1 MVKEGHRVDERAE
14 WRSFEDD
21 KGSKERAGGP
31 ANPLLDDG
39 GIGNSMS
46 IQLQPGMYHL
56 ARAQAMLKDPNKRLK
71 QGFAVIADMCSSL
84 KIGNVVKDRACEL
97 YKDAEKYLKERKVH
111 EACAACVYVA
121 CRIEKCPRTFKEI
134 TAVSRDTHMVIIMR
148 CFKIIV
154 DKLHIQQ
161 TSLDTIKPADYLER
175 FCTNL
180 QMSKVGMKLAQH
192 IGQITSDKSKAA
204 VWDGKSPISIAA
216 AVIMFVGGISKED
229 SFLNMQMVSA
239 HTGSSISAMRASLQ
253 VLQGEKATL
262 IPEWFQAGQEE
273 GEGS

>member
-1 MVKEGHRVDERAE
+1 M
-14 WRSFEDD
+14 
-21 KGSKERAGGP
+21 
-31 ANPLLDDG
+31 
-39 GIGNSMS
+39 
-46 IQLQPGMYHL
+46 
-56 ARAQAMLKDPNKRLK
+56 
-71 QGFAVIADMCSSL
+71 IADMCSSL

-216 AVIMFVGGISKED
+216 AVIMFVGGVGRERERERRVSHLTRTIFFFRRTD
-229 SFLNMQMVSA
+229 STFCLHLFLDKQGGQLLKHANGFRTHRLVHKCHESVFASSSGGKGHTDSRMVSSRPRRRGRLLT
-239 HTGSSISAMRASLQ
+239 HHSIDDCTIRIRLPMPR
-253 VLQGEKATL
+253 TR
-262 IPEWFQAGQEE
+262 
-273 GEGS
+273 